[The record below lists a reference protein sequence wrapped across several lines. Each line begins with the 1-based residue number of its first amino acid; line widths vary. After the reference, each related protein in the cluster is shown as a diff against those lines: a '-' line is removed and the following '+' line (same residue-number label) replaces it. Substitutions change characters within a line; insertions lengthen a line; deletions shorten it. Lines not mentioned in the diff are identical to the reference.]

1 MEGIYMEP
9 DIIIMEVSGD
19 FMVVDSEGQ
28 IVVGLE
34 EPIMVGLEGT
44 VDTVGMEDMDMEDV
58 ADLYVLVN
66 YLKKKDVIFSVYSF
80 RHTYDN
86 KRFIFGLTNK
96 EESIETEN
104 NW

>member
-1 MEGIYMEP
+1 MEP

-19 FMVVDSEGQ
+19 FMVVDLEGQ
-28 IVVGLE
+28 IVVDLE

-80 RHTYDN
+80 RHAYDN

-96 EESIETEN
+96 EETIEIEN
-104 NW
+104 N